1 MDSIDVAKYFL
12 SLVLVLSLMAGVW
25 LVLKKAGMGG
35 APFLKSAPRRRL
47 SVVEILTLDPKRK
60 AVILRCD
67 DQEHLVIL
75 GQTSETVVGS
85 KMIQS
90 GSIDLSSTDT
100 SPTIEE
106 I

>member
-1 MDSIDVAKYFL
+1 MENFDIAKYFFA
-12 SLVLVLSLMAGVW
+12 LVLVLSLMGGLW
-25 LVLKKAGMGG
+25 LLLKKAGMGG
-35 APFLKSAPRRRL
+35 APFLKSASRRRL
-47 SVVEILTLDPKRK
+47 SVVEILALDPKRK

-85 KMIQS
+85 KTIQS
-90 GSIDLSSTDT
+90 GAIDLSTTDT